1 MDFNTLLARFGFD
14 SSNFV
19 NKELVPIECEGG
31 LIYEV
36 EEKFKPR
43 ICPNCNNPVLH
54 IHTRK
59 FIEIKLTTTI
69 GLKEYLRI
77 YRIRY
82 KCPKCGKTH
91 TFPLEGIER
100 NKTISKF
107 AENAIKNEFYTIQS
121 FSTIAKRYDV
131 TTMQVIKIFDKYTN
145 IVPRRPLP
153 KYLCIDEKYFVS
165 GDGKYAV
172 VLSDFFDGE
181 VVDILQNRQ
190 MPYLYEYFSKIPP
203 KERENVKVFISDM
216 YDGYSTI
223 KNKFF
228 PNALFVVD
236 LFHVIKLLTV
246 AVNKLRIRAYNKYPN
261 QDTVERH
268 FMKTNWRYFLMDNM
282 KIFRNEYHSKK
293 FNVYIPFGEI
303 ILRCLKL
310 DRDFWEGY
318 NVMQELLHYDKYET
332 YAEAKNFMDRII
344 SKLNSTGNE
353 LLCKVADS
361 FTKWEPGII
370 NGLSK
375 NQSGRRYSNAIAE
388 NNNSHIQKV
397 IDVAY
402 GFKNFK
408 RFRARVM
415 LVLTYNNKKK

>member
-19 NKELVPIECEGG
+19 NKESAPIEFEGG

-36 EEKFKPR
+36 EEIFKPR
-43 ICPNCNNPVLH
+43 ICPNCNNPILH
-54 IHTRK
+54 VHSRR

-69 GLKEYLRI
+69 GLKEHLRI
-77 YRIRY
+77 NRIRY

-91 TFPLEGIER
+91 TFQLEGIER

-107 AENAIKNEFYTIQS
+107 VENAIRNEFYTVQS

-131 TTMQVIKIFDKYTN
+131 TTMQVIKIFDKYTT

-153 KYLCIDEKYFVS
+153 KYLCIDEKYFAS
-165 GDGKYAV
+165 GNGKYAV
-172 VLSDFFDGE
+172 VLSDFFEGE
-181 VVDILQNRQ
+181 VVDILENRQ
-190 MPYLYEYFSKIPP
+190 MPYLNEYFSKIPS

-228 PNALFVVD
+228 PNSLFVVD

-246 AVNKLRIRAYNKYPN
+246 AVNKLRIRAYNKNPDEN
-261 QDTVERH
+261 TVERH
-268 FMKTNWRYFLMDNM
+268 FMKTNWRYFLMDEMNIY
-282 KIFRNEYHSKK
+282 KNEYHSKK
-293 FNVYIPFGEI
+293 FNVYIPLGEI
-303 ILRCLKL
+303 ILRCLKM

-332 YAEAKNFMDRII
+332 YEEAGKFMDRII

-361 FTKWEPGII
+361 YTKWKPGII

-415 LVLTYNNKKK
+415 LIRLYKF